1 MKATLVLI
9 LLMAPLAVFAQQPP
23 QPQPDND
30 PIGRFLIPP
39 ELVMSQSEEI
49 GLSERQRATIKAEVQ
64 KMQARFLDAQWD
76 MQEQGSRM
84 TRLLQQTPVDEAKV
98 LEQADRIMA
107 LEREIKRAHLTLLVR
122 IKNSLTAEQI
132 AKLEAIRKKGN

>member
-39 ELVMSQSEEI
+39 ELVMSQSDEI